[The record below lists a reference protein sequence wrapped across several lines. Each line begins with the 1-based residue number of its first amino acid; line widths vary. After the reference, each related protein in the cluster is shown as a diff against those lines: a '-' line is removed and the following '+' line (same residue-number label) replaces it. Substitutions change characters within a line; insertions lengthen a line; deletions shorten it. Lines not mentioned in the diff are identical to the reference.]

1 MLINKF
7 SFKSSF
13 DFLSLKE
20 WLAKRNQPALEVE
33 EKVKIIIEEV
43 RKQKDEALINYTRQF
58 DCPNFSLDNL
68 KVSSKAL
75 SQALNQIPKEDLK
88 IIEEAKEN
96 IFAFHQQ
103 QKQKSWFDL
112 KKDGSILGQIIN
124 PVNKA
129 GLYIPGGQGGETPLI
144 SSLLMN
150 AIPALVAGVKE
161 LHLVSPPRKDGTL
174 NPYLLATAKILGLEN
189 VYAVGSA
196 WAIAALAL
204 GTKTI
209 PAVDIIVGPGNIFVT
224 TAKKLLQGLVG
235 IDMIAGP
242 SEITILADKKA
253 SPSYLAADLLSQA
266 EHDPLAASIL
276 ISNSPILL
284 QAVEEELK
292 VQTERLSRQD
302 IAQKALQNWG
312 ALIEVSSLE
321 MGIELV
327 NLIAP
332 EHFELVVENPWE
344 YLGQIH
350 NAGAI
355 FLGEYTPEPVGDYFA
370 GPNHVLPTMSTARFA
385 QALSVETFYKKSS
398 LIYTPQSYLKKHG
411 SKIVK
416 LAQLEGLEAH
426 AKSIEIRLG
435 NYY

>member
-1 MLINKF
+1 MFINKF
-7 SFKSSF
+7 SFKSSLE
-13 DFLSLKE
+13 FLSLKE
-20 WLAKRNQPALEVE
+20 WLAKRNQPASEIE

-43 RKQKDEALINYTRQF
+43 KKQKDEALIKYTRQF
-58 DCPNFSLDNL
+58 DCPNFSLNNL
-68 KVSSKAL
+68 KISLEALDQAL
-75 SQALNQIPKEDLK
+75 SQIPKEDLK

-96 IFAFHQQ
+96 IFAFHQK

-112 KKDGSILGQIIN
+112 KEDGTVLGQIVN

-204 GTKTI
+204 GTETI

-284 QAVEEELK
+284 QTVEDELK
-292 VQTERLSRQD
+292 RQTELLSRQD
-302 IAQKALQNWG
+302 IAKKALQNWG

-332 EHFELVVENPWE
+332 EHFELVVENPWQ

-398 LIYTPQSYLKKHG
+398 LIYTPPNYLKKHG
-411 SKIVK
+411 TKIAK
-416 LAQLEGLEAH
+416 LAKLEGLEAH
-426 AKSIEIRLG
+426 AKSIEIRLE
-435 NYY
+435 N